1 MADEELTTSEIYNIL
16 SKPTPSAEDLNKVID
31 FISKAGSPWLAGVPN
46 DFMEQVFPKYNNMVE
61 LGKFDNE
68 ECENIIK
75 NLQAKGATDAL
86 QHLLNDSNTPN
97 GDSAITYLTRHALSA
112 QHKADRG
119 RSEFEAYKDAQIN
132 LLKTLADL
140 KDADG
145 NNIVNFAT
153 ENKLEQ
159 NLKGLAKSYTDGAA
173 RRNASLP
180 AGSMAIPDPA
190 RDLEQFFTRVDE
202 DAEKYQTNIGSLE
215 ETAERTPE
223 QLPENVANLNPNELE
238 KGKDKS
244 KAAKDYKFDPI
255 SKKPI
260 IDYLYE
266 DIFLKYLNMATDF
279 LLKHLRNAVDRYADW
294 CRKSSDELDRAAEKM
309 KKADCKA
316 ATKKISAEY
325 GRVQAVR
332 DMFAETRED
341 RRDYMGK
348 LNEAIK
354 RNLIEPVA
362 GASEN
367 WEPLDINNPADKQMI
382 ESLKRSSQAAKDA
395 GSDEFAK
402 TFAALETKSNQDT
415 MLEWQ
420 EKVHDLGYMLALTD
434 WKHECLNDKNL
445 KCLTIDNLSEDK
457 DFQAK
462 VLKYAQVV
470 EAGVAAAMAI
480 DMLNDDT
487 TYTSVQNFLNNT
499 VDQALKLEKT
509 LDKDIKAENFKA
521 NPDDERR
528 PTASN
533 KAYKEFAGFIDDTVK
548 FAGSAHILPHH
559 PMYEPRSVNQEAA
572 AQIYEI
578 ANSPHSKEQMLVNAS
593 LAATEAALQT
603 NQQRRYNFQKLK
615 EKLFGSKDN
624 KFYQLI
630 TTNTS
635 GGRS

>member
-16 SKPTPSAEDLNKVID
+16 SNPAPSEEDLNKVKD
-31 FISKAGSPWLAGVPN
+31 FISKAGSPWLAGVPE
-46 DFMEQVFPKYNNMVE
+46 DFMAFVYPKYSRPVE
-61 LGKFDNE
+61 LGKFDERLCNNLA
-68 ECENIIK
+68 NITK
-75 NLQAKGATDAL
+75 NLQAIEVTDTL
-86 QHLLNDSNTPN
+86 QHFLNDSNTPN
-97 GDSAITYLTRHALSA
+97 GDSAVTYLARHALSA

-119 RSEFEAYKDAQIN
+119 IIEFEAFKDAQIN

-140 KDADG
+140 KDAEG

-153 ENKLEQ
+153 ENKHEQ
-159 NLKGLAKSYTDGAA
+159 NLKKLAKTYTDGAA

-180 AGSMAIPDPA
+180 AGSAAIQDPA
-190 RDLEQFFTRVDE
+190 RELEQFFARVDE

-223 QLPENVANLNPNELE
+223 QLPETVVNAGEEL
-238 KGKDKS
+238 KKDKNPS
-244 KAAKDYKFDPI
+244 KMAKDYHTRDI
-255 SKKPI
+255 KPKDV
-260 IDYLYE
+260 IDFMYE
-266 DIFLKYLNMATDF
+266 DVFLYYLNLWTDK
-279 LLKHLRNAVDRYADW
+279 LIGYMRNGVDRYAEW
-294 CRKSSDELDRAAEKM
+294 CKRSGDELDRAAEKM
-309 KKADCKA
+309 KNADCKA
-316 ATKKISAEY
+316 AVQKIGAEY
-325 GRVQAVR
+325 NRVQAVR
-332 DMFAETRED
+332 DAFIETRAD
-341 RRDYMGK
+341 RRTYMVN
-348 LNEAIK
+348 LNKAIK

-362 GASEN
+362 GAPEN
-367 WEPLDINNPADKQMI
+367 WEPLDINNPSDKQMI

-402 TFAALETKSNQDT
+402 TFTALETKSNQDT

-420 EKVHDLGYMLALTD
+420 EMAHDMGYMLALTD

-480 DMLNDDT
+480 DMLNGDT

-533 KAYKEFAGFIDDTVK
+533 KAYKEFAEFIDDTVK

-559 PMYEPRSVNQEAA
+559 PMYEPRSVKQEAA

-578 ANSPHSKEQMLVNAS
+578 ENSPHSKEQMLVNAS
-593 LAATEAALQT
+593 LAATEAALQA
-603 NQQRRYNFQKLK
+603 NQQRGQKLK

-630 TTNTS
+630 TTNMG
-635 GGRS
+635 GGRSS